1 MATTMLLLPPGGWL
15 HSSRHST
22 AAAVGGFGGR
32 GCHHHHGPPALRS
45 EGACL
50 HGVQPPVSCALPPW
64 ARGRAMVM
72 LQAGLCPGLTAEMIQ
87 LLKASGIRTVVDL
100 ISSDLEEVAQK
111 CSLSYKA
118 LVAVRRVLLAQ
129 FSAFPI
135 NGVHLYEELKSSMAI
150 LSTGNKS
157 LDTLLDSG
165 LYTGEVM
172 ELMGAPGSGKTQ
184 VCLSIAASVSH
195 SLKQNVLFIDST
207 GGFTASRLLQLVQ
220 FRTEEEEEQVEALQR
235 IQVAHVFDIYKMLAA
250 LQELR
255 HCMSQQVVCS
265 GGPVKLLVVDSVS
278 AVVCPLFGGRQ
289 SEGLALM
296 MQLAR
301 ELKTLA
307 REFGL
312 ATVPTGIKVE
322 LDIGGYGALEE
333 RPVFMSAVVFSSKTN
348 PIELVYYV
356 GVLL

>member
-1 MATTMLLLPPGGWL
+1 
-15 HSSRHST
+15 
-22 AAAVGGFGGR
+22 
-32 GCHHHHGPPALRS
+32 
-45 EGACL
+45 
-50 HGVQPPVSCALPPW
+50 
-64 ARGRAMVM
+64 MVM

-220 FRTEEEEEQVEALQR
+220 FRTEEEEEQV
-235 IQVAHVFDIYKMLAA
+235 
-250 LQELR
+250 
-255 HCMSQQVVCS
+255 VCS

-312 ATVPTGIKVE
+312 ATVVTNHVTRDSSSGHLKPALGRSWSFVPSTRVLLERSQGALGKASTQCIASLTKSPRQPTGIKVE

-333 RPVFMSAVVFSSKTN
+333 RPGASGE
-348 PIELVYYV
+348 EL
-356 GVLL
+356 

>member
-1 MATTMLLLPPGGWL
+1 
-15 HSSRHST
+15 
-22 AAAVGGFGGR
+22 
-32 GCHHHHGPPALRS
+32 
-45 EGACL
+45 
-50 HGVQPPVSCALPPW
+50 
-64 ARGRAMVM
+64 MVM

-111 CSLSYKA
+111 CSLSYKLGYA
-118 LVAVRRVLLAQ
+118 AGLW
-129 FSAFPI
+129 P
-135 NGVHLYEELKSSMAI
+135 VHWGGDGAYG
-150 LSTGNKS
+150 STRQWE
-157 LDTLLDSG
+157 D
-165 LYTGEVM
+165 
-172 ELMGAPGSGKTQ
+172 
-184 VCLSIAASVSH
+184 
-195 SLKQNVLFIDST
+195 T

-220 FRTEEEEEQVEALQR
+220 SRTEEEEEQVEALQR

-250 LQELR
+250 LQELQ

-265 GGPVKLLVVDSVS
+265 VGPVKLLVVDSVS

-312 ATVPTGIKVE
+312 ATVVTNHVTRDSSSGHLKPALGRSWSFVPSTRVLLERSQGALGKASTQRIASLTKSPRQPTGIKVE
-322 LDIGGYGALEE
+322 LDIGGHGALEE
-333 RPVFMSAVVFSSKTN
+333 RPGASGE
-348 PIELVYYV
+348 EL
-356 GVLL
+356 